1 MVDKLE
7 KKPSLK
13 KKRGRKPKGKIIDY
27 NKQKLIKENSEE
39 IPIIAHLELKIDDTL
54 SENLSESDKYTSNI
68 FIKNEEQNKEK
79 NNEKKIKSLE
89 KELKLLKS
97 KEKSKEN
104 SKEDSKVS
112 SENLEYN
119 NVKCW
124 YCRNYFKGPPVR
136 LPENYFKGKFI
147 CTGNF
152 CSYNCAMSYNIDL
165 NDEKTSLRNS
175 LINLLFQ
182 KTYNKNELIKPAPS
196 WKVLKEYGGILTI
209 EQFRDNLKQNTNE
222 YVYLHPPLIS
232 SVSQISKKIKSKKTS
247 APLTDVEKYLSNTDD
262 LILKRSKPLKTSRYS
277 LENTM
282 GLKIKKKK
290 KLKS

>member
-1 MVDKLE
+1 MVNKLE

-27 NKQKLIKENSEE
+27 NKQKLMKVNSEE
-39 IPIIAHLELKIDDTL
+39 IPIIAHLELTIDDTL
-54 SENLSESDKYTSNI
+54 SENLSESEKKSSSI
-68 FIKNEEQNKEK
+68 FIKNEETVNK
-79 NNEKKIKSLE
+79 KKIKSLE
-89 KELKLLKS
+89 KELSLLKAKEDES
-97 KEKSKEN
+97 KEKSIN
-104 SKEDSKVS
+104 S
-112 SENLEYN
+112 EYN

-124 YCRNYFKGPPVR
+124 YCRNYFNGPPVR

-152 CSYNCAMSYNIDL
+152 CSYNCAMSYNINL

-175 LINLLFQ
+175 LINLLYQ
-182 KTYNKNELIKPAPS
+182 KTYNNNELIKPSPS
-196 WKVLKEYGGILTI
+196 WQVLKEYGGILSI
-209 EQFRDNLKQNTNE
+209 EEFRNNLKQNTEE

-232 SVSQISKKIKSKKTS
+232 SVSQICRRVKTKKKSALT
-247 APLTDVEKYLSNTDD
+247 TDVEKYLNNTEDFV
-262 LILKRSKPLKTSRYS
+262 LKRSKPLKTSRYS

-290 KLKS
+290 KSSKSDSN

>member
-39 IPIIAHLELKIDDTL
+39 IPIIAHLELTIDDVL
-54 SENLSESDKYTSNI
+54 SENLSESEKNTSSI
-68 FIKNEEQNKEK
+68 FIKNDELDND
-79 NNEKKIKSLE
+79 KKIKSLE

-97 KEKSKEN
+97 KEDSKE
-104 SKEDSKVS
+104 S
-112 SENLEYN
+112 SDKSEYN
-119 NVKCW
+119 NIKCW

-152 CSYNCAMSYNIDL
+152 CSYNCAMSHNIDL

-175 LINLLFQ
+175 LINLLYQ

-209 EQFRDNLKQNTNE
+209 EQFRDNLQQNTDE

-232 SVSQISKKIKSKKTS
+232 SVSQISKRVKTKKIS
-247 APLTDVEKYLSNTDD
+247 APMTDVEKYLSNTED

-290 KLKS
+290 KSIKTDSN

>member
-1 MVDKLE
+1 MVNKLD

-39 IPIIAHLELKIDDTL
+39 IPIIAHLELTIDDVL
-54 SENLSESDKYTSNI
+54 SENLSESEKNTSSI
-68 FIKNEEQNKEK
+68 FIKNEEFNK
-79 NNEKKIKSLE
+79 NNKIKSLE
-89 KELKLLKS
+89 NELKILK
-97 KEKSKEN
+97 
-104 SKEDSKVS
+104 SKEDSKECS
-112 SENLEYN
+112 DKTEYN

-175 LINLLFQ
+175 LINLLYQ
-182 KTYNKNELIKPAPS
+182 KTYKKDELIKPSPS
-196 WKVLKEYGGILTI
+196 WQVLKEYGGILSL
-209 EQFRDNLKQNTNE
+209 EQFRDNLKQNTDE

-232 SVSQISKKIKSKKTS
+232 SVSQISKRPKNKKIS
-247 APLTDVEKYLSNTDD
+247 APMTDVEKYLSNTED

-290 KLKS
+290 RSFKSDSN